1 MDGRQDPDA
10 WRAISSPSFP
20 CPVSAKSVLNLM
32 SIYRIHAILL
42 LDLLGDSPISA
53 LLDIGC
59 RWISTCIQPDSEADS
74 DFRRAGTHGLMWVAW
89 SIVNVCI

>member
-42 LDLLGDSPISA
+42 LDLLGDSLISA

-59 RWISTCIQPDSEADS
+59 RWISTYIQPDPEADS
-74 DFRRAGTHGLMWVAW
+74 DFHRAGNQDLIGVVWC
-89 SIVNVCI
+89 IVST